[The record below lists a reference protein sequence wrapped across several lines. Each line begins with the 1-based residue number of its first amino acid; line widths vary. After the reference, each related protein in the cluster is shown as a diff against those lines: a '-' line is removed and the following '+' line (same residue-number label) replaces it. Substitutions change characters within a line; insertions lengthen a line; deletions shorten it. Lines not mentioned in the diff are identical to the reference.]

1 MMRAMATPLHI
12 VEPTLADST
21 GHCFSFLDSLCRVAG
36 DYPITVWCAR
46 GSGVS
51 FHGNVAVKEFFY
63 RRIRRLQAWW
73 LYRGLLQQPGRLF
86 VSTAGRFDLI
96 LLDLASRHAIAPGKA
111 FLYVHWFRASPAKE
125 RQLARLAARQPG
137 ITILAPTESVCAVF
151 RAAGFGHTRHVPY
164 PISPATEVPTL
175 DTSQTFRHV
184 LFAGAARRDKGFAEV
199 VSFVD
204 LLCKTNRNI
213 PVSLQT
219 SAQHYD
225 KRDKS
230 TAASLARLEAIA
242 YPWLRRYP
250 GTLPLADY
258 SALFRGAI
266 CLQLYSRSD
275 FADRISGV
283 TLDALSHGSPIVTLR
298 GTWMARVVDEFG
310 AGLVAEEPT
319 PDAVLDAVTRLMTSY
334 ENYHRRAW
342 EAGRELRKRN
352 DAGKLFQALTA

>member
-1 MMRAMATPLHI
+1 
-12 VEPTLADST
+12 
-21 GHCFSFLDSLCRVAG
+21 
-36 DYPITVWCAR
+36 
-46 GSGVS
+46 
-51 FHGNVAVKEFFY
+51 
-63 RRIRRLQAWW
+63 
-73 LYRGLLQQPGRLF
+73 
-86 VSTAGRFDLI
+86 
-96 LLDLASRHAIAPGKA
+96 
-111 FLYVHWFRASPAKE
+111 
-125 RQLARLAARQPG
+125 LAARQPG

-164 PISPATEVPTL
+164 PISPATEAPTL
-175 DTSQTFRHV
+175 DTLQTFRHV

-230 TAASLARLEAIA
+230 TAASLVRLEAIA

-250 GTLPLADY
+250 STLPLADY

-283 TLDALSHGSPIVTLR
+283 TLDALSHGSPIVTLP

-319 PDAVLDAVTRLMTSY
+319 PDAVLDAVTKLITSY
-334 ENYHRRAW
+334 EHYHRRAW

>member
-1 MMRAMATPLHI
+1 SSVR
-12 VEPTLADST
+12 
-21 GHCFSFLDSLCRVAG
+21 
-36 DYPITVWCAR
+36 
-46 GSGVS
+46 
-51 FHGNVAVKEFFY
+51 
-63 RRIRRLQAWW
+63 
-73 LYRGLLQQPGRLF
+73 
-86 VSTAGRFDLI
+86 
-96 LLDLASRHAIAPGKA
+96 
-111 FLYVHWFRASPAKE
+111 
-125 RQLARLAARQPG
+125 
-137 ITILAPTESVCAVF
+137 APTSSVCAVLL
-151 RAAGFGHTRHVPY
+151 AAGFAHTRPVPY

-283 TLDALSHGSPIVTLR
+283 TLDALSHGSPIVTLP
-298 GTWMARVVDEFG
+298 GPWMDSVAAWFG
-310 AGLVAEEPT
+310 SG
-319 PDAVLDAVTRLMTSY
+319 S
-334 ENYHRRAW
+334 
-342 EAGRELRKRN
+342 
-352 DAGKLFQALTA
+352 